1 MHCQEKQIHR
11 EEYCLKNN
19 ELKDKVS
26 ADQYDHVWI
35 KNTWGWDTPEEFIR
49 SQGRNLRPRIRYA
62 LKIANLSP
70 GMNVLDVGC
79 GRGEVVLFCARNGIH
94 ALGVD
99 YSKEAI
105 SIAQKAKATHSPEQ
119 QKQMEFICNDIEK
132 IKFNESFD
140 RIFMLDLIE
149 HLHDWELSKLFRVCG
164 ELLKPDGYL
173 VIHSLPNRWVYEIT
187 YRRILRL
194 FMPWL
199 PANPRTEKE
208 MSIHIN
214 EMTITHLANI
224 VTQAGFGSR
233 IWLKD
238 LIVEQ
243 AHWHKGQKRGDLLGR
258 AYALFSNPIIGTFYK
273 ILAKTPLKLL
283 IVNEMFALAWQ
294 EKQNPETNAPRAFT
308 ERLTIKL
315 INRFD

>member
-1 MHCQEKQIHR
+1 M
-11 EEYCLKNN
+11 KNR
-19 ELKDKVS
+19 ELKHKVS
-26 ADQYDHVWI
+26 ADQYDNVWI
-35 KNTWGWDTPEEFIR
+35 KNTWGWDTPDEFVR

-62 LKIANLSP
+62 LKIATLSP
-70 GMNVLDVGC
+70 GMTVLDVGC
-79 GRGEVVLFCARNGIH
+79 GRGEVVLYCARNGIH

-105 SIAQKAKATHSPEQ
+105 SIAQKAKAAHNTEQ
-119 QKQMEFICNDIEK
+119 QKRMRFICDDIEK
-132 IKFNESFD
+132 IEFNESFD

-149 HLHDWELSKLFRVCG
+149 HLHDWELSKLFKVCG
-164 ELLKPDGYL
+164 RLLKPDGFL
-173 VIHSLPNRWVYEIT
+173 VIHTLPNKWLYEIT

-214 EMTITHLANI
+214 EMTLIHLALI
-224 VTQAGFGSR
+224 VREAGFGSR

-238 LIVEQ
+238 LLVEQ
-243 AHWHKGQKRGDLLGR
+243 ARWHKRRKREDFLGR
-258 AYALFSNPIIGTFYK
+258 VYSLFANPVTGTIYK

-283 IVNEMFALAWQ
+283 IVNEIFALAWKK
-294 EKQNPETNAPRAFT
+294 KQNPTIKVPSAFT
-308 ERLTIKL
+308 ERFIIKL
-315 INRFD
+315 INRFS

>member
-1 MHCQEKQIHR
+1 M
-11 EEYCLKNN
+11 KNS

-35 KNTWGWDTPEEFIR
+35 KDTWGWDTPDEFIR

-62 LKIANLSP
+62 LRIANLSA
-70 GMNVLDVGC
+70 GMTVLDVGC

-105 SIAQKAKATHSPEQ
+105 AIAQKAKATYDSEQ
-119 QKQMEFICNDIEK
+119 QNRMKFICDDIEK
-132 IKFNESFD
+132 IEFNESFD

-149 HLHDWELSKLFRVCG
+149 HLHDWELSKLFKVCG
-164 ELLKPDGYL
+164 RLLKPNGFL
-173 VIHSLPNRWVYEIT
+173 VIHTLPNKWLYDIT

-214 EMTITHLANI
+214 EMTLTHLSHI
-224 VTQAGFGSR
+224 VNEAGFSSR

-243 AHWHKGQKRGDLLGR
+243 ARWHKRQKREDFLGR
-258 AYALFSNPIIGTFYK
+258 AYTLLANPFIGTLYK
-273 ILAKTPLKLL
+273 ILAKTPLRLL
-283 IVNEMFALAWQ
+283 VVNEMFALAWK
-294 EKQNPETNAPRAFT
+294 EKQNPTIKVPSAFT
-308 ERLTIKL
+308 ERFIMKL
-315 INRFD
+315 INYFS

>member
-1 MHCQEKQIHR
+1 
-11 EEYCLKNN
+11 LKNR
-19 ELKDKVS
+19 ELKHKVS
-26 ADQYDHVWI
+26 ADQYDNVWI
-35 KNTWGWDTPEEFIR
+35 KNTWGWDTPDEFVR

-62 LKIANLSP
+62 LKIATLSP
-70 GMNVLDVGC
+70 GMTVLDVGC
-79 GRGEVVLFCARNGIH
+79 GRGEVVLYCARNGIH

-105 SIAQKAKATHSPEQ
+105 SIAQKAKAAHNTEQ
-119 QKQMEFICNDIEK
+119 QKRMRFICDDIEK
-132 IKFNESFD
+132 IEFNESFD

-149 HLHDWELSKLFRVCG
+149 HLHDWELSKLFKVCG
-164 ELLKPDGYL
+164 RLLKPDGFL
-173 VIHSLPNRWVYEIT
+173 VIHTLPNKWLYEIT

-214 EMTITHLANI
+214 EMTLIHLALI
-224 VTQAGFGSR
+224 VREAGFGSR

-238 LIVEQ
+238 LLVEQ
-243 AHWHKGQKRGDLLGR
+243 ARWHKRRKREDFLGR
-258 AYALFSNPIIGTFYK
+258 VYSLFANPVTGTIYK

-283 IVNEMFALAWQ
+283 IVNEIFALAWKK
-294 EKQNPETNAPRAFT
+294 KQNPTIKVPSAFT
-308 ERLTIKL
+308 ERFIIKL
-315 INRFD
+315 INRFS